1 MIAIPGENGIPPSAL
16 EGMRERWDIDPLDRL
31 PAPQEGQALLV
42 RLGDSPRVE
51 LFKLGRRFIQ
61 HVRHWHK
68 YADAHLPPRSVF
80 QFRNYFG
87 LTGARADNLATF
99 RRELLLCDSKVL
111 EHHAAHS
118 DFSNWLAHAIH
129 DETLAST
136 ARELEAQSR
145 ADGAF
150 DSLRHALVEAIEIR
164 YLA

>member
-1 MIAIPGENGIPPSAL
+1 
-16 EGMRERWDIDPLDRL
+16 MRLSH
-31 PAPQEGQALLV
+31 
-42 RLGDSPRVE
+42 SPRIE
-51 LFKLGRRFIQ
+51 LFRLGRRFIQ

-68 YADAHLPPRSVF
+68 YADAHFSPRSIF

-99 RRELLLCDSKVL
+99 RRELLLCDSTVL
-111 EHHAAHS
+111 EHHAAHN

-136 ARELEAQSR
+136 ARDLEGQSQ
-145 ADGAF
+145 ADGTF
-150 DSLRHALVEAIEIR
+150 EGLRHALVEAIEIR